1 MDAVIG
7 GILLSCVSLW
17 PPTSIADD
25 FKQSASQLLALTEEC
40 RTQIERAQG
49 AGLIELAPVNLPPAD
64 VGDCSHFGWPIATM
78 TRGTIVVMHRRM
90 PCHKAAGA
98 GLPDSSMSYG
108 VVLTSKDGGK
118 TWSKPYDLRGCMAP
132 ADRTRGGL
140 VPLSHRAKFDPKNK
154 SPLGY
159 KAHLHSIGTDKDGAV
174 VAINNHGVF
183 RTEDAGQTW
192 KHFSKA
198 LRDDTFPH
206 EIINLGPRLLQHEQ
220 FGLLAFGNWFGEV
233 DSYHRLSNQL
243 VALSSR
249 DGGATWK
256 VEEHDVGFPQYEPA
270 AILHN
275 ERFHFVTR
283 DQTKVRTHRQ
293 MDWLPDT
300 DPLVLETNLKDPRLV
315 DTVDFSF
322 NPVTKRFEVVRSE
335 RHRMELW
342 LWSMDPAD
350 WETGKWR
357 RECRLLARKGN
368 FYSTAD
374 GFHPAGAVT
383 DVSRGVQH
391 VFFYS
396 GHPNGPAGVFRLT
409 RTLNTP
415 ALVASQK
422 KSTSVVGT
430 KLTEG
435 GVVFTFDDRN
445 FDDWVQ
451 AIPLFDEFS
460 VKATFFISGEID
472 EPAINAIGLLKGHG
486 HAIGSH
492 SVNHLKAVEYFEEH
506 SPEQFLE
513 REITPQM
520 QQFARAGV
528 MPSSFAYPMSRND
541 EATDRSLLNEFR
553 HLRTGRNIE
562 KKERLNEVD
571 RFFVPARDIAKHGCL
586 YAKGID
592 HVPDRSD
599 RTFEQIEGAL
609 ERAARNKEIIVFYA
623 HRIRK
628 TGTRNFVT
636 PDALRR
642 IFGKVKELG
651 LRTYTFDELP

>member
-1 MDAVIG
+1 MRIRSAFIDAIVG
-7 GILLSCVSLW
+7 GVLLSCVSLW
-17 PPTSIADD
+17 SSTAMADD
-25 FKQSASQLLALTEEC
+25 LKQSASQLLALTEEC
-40 RTQIERAQG
+40 RTQIERSSG

-78 TRGTIVVMHRRM
+78 ARGTIVVMHRRI
-90 PCHKAAGA
+90 PGHRATGA

-118 TWSKPYDLRGCMAP
+118 TWSKPYDLRDCMAP
-132 ADRTRGGL
+132 ADRSRGGL
-140 VPLSHRAKFDPKNK
+140 VPLSHRSKFDPKNK

-159 KAHLHSIGTDKDGAV
+159 KVHLHSIGTDKDGAV
-174 VAINNHGVF
+174 VAVNNHGVF
-183 RTEDAGQTW
+183 RSEDAGRSW
-192 KHFSKA
+192 KHFSRA

-233 DSYHRLSNQL
+233 NSYHKLNNQL

-283 DQTKVRTHRQ
+283 DQTKVRAHRQ
-293 MDWLPDT
+293 IDWLPNT
-300 DPLVLETNLKDPRLV
+300 SPVVLETNLEDPRLV
-315 DTVDFSF
+315 DTVDFNF
-322 NPVTKRFEVVRSE
+322 NPVTKRFEIVRPE

-357 RECRLLARKGN
+357 RECRLLARKGS

-383 DVSRGVQH
+383 DASRGVQH

-422 KSTSVVGT
+422 NLTSVVNH

-435 GVVFTFDDRN
+435 GVIFTFDDRN

-460 VKATFFISGEID
+460 VKATFFISGKID

-506 SPEQFLE
+506 SPEQFLKQ
-513 REITPQM
+513 EITPQM
-520 QQFARAGV
+520 QQFTRAGV
-528 MPSSFAYPMSRND
+528 TPSSFAYPMSRNN
-541 EATDRSLLNEFR
+541 EATDKSLLNVFR
-553 HLRTGRNIE
+553 HVRTGAILKRRNVLVRLITSLCPLVTSLNMGVCLPKGSTTSLTVRTAPSSKLKARWSE
-562 KKERLNEVD
+562 QPATRRSLSSTLIAFAKKELETSQLPMPCAG
-571 RFFVPARDIAKHGCL
+571 FSAR
-586 YAKGID
+586 
-592 HVPDRSD
+592 
-599 RTFEQIEGAL
+599 
-609 ERAARNKEIIVFYA
+609 
-623 HRIRK
+623 
-628 TGTRNFVT
+628 
-636 PDALRR
+636 
-642 IFGKVKELG
+642 
-651 LRTYTFDELP
+651 